1 MNASEDKTI
10 YPNVLDHKPGFF
22 LTWLLYRLFKKVN
35 LDENMKEGLKQM
47 QKEGNVVYAI
57 KYRGRLDYLLC
68 HYNFRRRRLPYPK
81 VAFDLNIS
89 MLLPFK
95 QFVKLIFSQLAFVFK
110 YGRRPN
116 PYQTGFYKTAI
127 TKGTTGLVFLIDP
140 KRFVR
145 KFIHAEKDPLQF
157 LVEIQREVERPIFI
171 VPEVILYKKTPE
183 KDYSSLTDILFGYK
197 DNPGI
202 IRKIVLFFRHHRQ
215 AFIDFG
221 RPLNLKAF
229 LESRD
234 PGIPVSDMAAEIRNR
249 LIESIDHQKR
259 IVLGPIMKSRQQLKE
274 IVLMDQRVRAKI
286 ENMASTQK
294 TAVRQLRKNAG
305 DFFDEIAADYN
316 ITYVQLFHLTLS
328 WLWKKIFEQIDVNPS
343 GLASVRQWARNG
355 PLIFVP
361 SHKSHIDY
369 LILNYVLYNHHMHV
383 PRIAAGKNL
392 AFWPMGHIFRKAGA
406 FFIRRS
412 YRFKQAKLYVEVFKR
427 YIKALLQ
434 EGHPIEFFIEGGRSR
449 NGKLVLPTT
458 GFLSILLEAHREGY
472 CQDLI
477 FVPAAIIYD
486 RIIEERSYLKEIE
499 GGSKEE
505 ESLSKIIG
513 ARRFLNKRYGT
524 IYLRFG
530 EPFSLND
537 YLAKRP
543 SSESEA
549 LQNLAFYLVR
559 AINEAS
565 LVTPLSLVATAIL
578 SNHRKGFL
586 LSELIETVDILLE
599 FLKRGE
605 IPIAATLS
613 DPSSAVQETLSL
625 LINWKMVD
633 SLEGGDSDL
642 ETFYFVEEDKKVE
655 LEYYKNSIIHFF
667 ILHAFVACSL
677 MSGQE
682 DLKRIETIKSDCFF
696 LKNLFRNEFVFDE
709 EDFGQKVKPVITYF
723 LSARFLSSAGEDAGG
738 YKVTKLGFEKLP
750 IWAALVKTYLESYWI
765 ACKTIAQRRDLEGK
779 TEELLKQM
787 SYLGKRF
794 HKLGIVEHIG
804 ALSRLNF
811 TNALDYIRKEVL
823 RARPDLEEEQAT
835 ISDSL
840 SQLAQR
846 VYELSRFGP

>member
-1 MNASEDKTI
+1 M
-10 YPNVLDHKPGFF
+10 LDHKPGFF
-22 LTWLLYRLFKKVN
+22 LTWFLYRLFKKVN
-35 LDENMKEGLKQM
+35 VDENAKEGLKQI
-47 QKEGNVVYAI
+47 QKEGTVVYAI
-57 KYRGRLDYLLC
+57 KYRGQLDYLLC

-95 QFVKLIFSQLAFVFK
+95 QFVKLILSQLAFLFK

-116 PYQTGFYKTAI
+116 PYQTGFYETAI
-127 TKGTTGLVFLIDP
+127 RKGTTGLIFLIDP

-183 KDYSSLTDILFGYK
+183 KDYTTLANILFGYK

-229 LESRD
+229 LESQD
-234 PGIPVSDMAAEIRNR
+234 PERTISEMAAEIRNR
-249 LIESIDHQKR
+249 LIESIDNQKR
-259 IVLGPIMKSRQQLKE
+259 IVLGPIMKSCQQLKE
-274 IVLMDQRVRAKI
+274 VVLMDQRVKEKI
-286 ENMASTQK
+286 ENMASAQK

-316 ITYVQLFHLTLS
+316 ITYVQVFHLTLS
-328 WLWKKIFEQIDVNPS
+328 WLWKKIFEKIDVDPS
-343 GLASVRQWARNG
+343 GLANVREWARKG

-369 LILNYVLYNHHMHV
+369 LILNYILHKHHMHI

-406 FFIRRS
+406 FFISRS
-412 YRFKQAKLYVEVFKR
+412 YRFKQAKLYVEVFRR

-458 GFLSILLEAHREGY
+458 GFLSILLQAHQEGY
-472 CQDLI
+472 CRDLI
-477 FVPAAIIYD
+477 FVPASIIYD
-486 RIIEERSYLKEIE
+486 RILEERSYRKEIE

-524 IYLRFG
+524 IYLRFA

-537 YLAKRP
+537 YLSQKQL
-543 SSESEA
+543 SESEA
-549 LQNLAFYLVR
+549 LQGLAFHLVR

-605 IPIAATLS
+605 IHIAATLS

-625 LINWKMVD
+625 LINWKMAD
-633 SLEGGDSDL
+633 SLEGGDSD
-642 ETFYFVEEDKKVE
+642 EEIFYFVEEDKKVE

-667 ILHAFVACSL
+667 ILHAFVASSL
-677 MSGQE
+677 MAGQE
-682 DLKRIETIKSDCFF
+682 ELKRMDSIKTDCIF
-696 LKNLFRNEFVFDE
+696 LKNLFKNEFVFDE
-709 EDFGQKVKPVITYF
+709 EDFEQKVESAVAFFLNAGF
-723 LSARFLSSAGEDAGG
+723 LSRGAEDGG
-738 YKVTKLGFEKLP
+738 YKVTRLGFEKLT
-750 IWAALVKTYLESYWI
+750 IWAALTQTYLESYWI
-765 ACKTIAQRRDLEGK
+765 ACKAVTQRRDLDGK

-787 SYLGKRF
+787 NYLGKRF
-794 HKLGIVEHIG
+794 YKLGIVEHIG
-804 ALSRLNF
+804 ALSRLNYI
-811 TNALDYIRKEVL
+811 NALEFIRKDIL
-823 RARPDLEEEQAT
+823 RSRSDSQEEEAD
-835 ISDSL
+835 ISDRL

-846 VYELSRFGP
+846 VYELSRFAP